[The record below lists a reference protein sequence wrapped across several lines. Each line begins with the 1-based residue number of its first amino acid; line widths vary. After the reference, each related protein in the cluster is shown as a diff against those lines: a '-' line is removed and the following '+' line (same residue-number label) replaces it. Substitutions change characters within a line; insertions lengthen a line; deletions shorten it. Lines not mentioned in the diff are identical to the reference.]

1 MKINEF
7 KNQYL
12 NSLAGREKAESTK
25 QAYDFDLTKFISY
38 LKSKGISE
46 AKDITTLIIEDYL
59 FGLKVSSSTK
69 QRRKVVIKTF
79 FDFLYKHGEISNNP
93 AVNVESIKV
102 TQKRPEY
109 LSSEQYTNFLKT
121 IEKDS
126 TPYYKKRDLM
136 LVKILI
142 MTGLRRAEIVR
153 LNVGDVDL
161 SKLRFSVKRK
171 GNREEYVIIHNKLVE
186 DLRNYLKIINRYRDE
201 PLFMSKRGQ
210 RLSASSV
217 WHLIKVYSKKA
228 GLNGDVT
235 VHSLRHTF
243 ATALLSE
250 NVQLPYI
257 QQLMGHRSAQTTSR
271 YLHIQD
277 NQLSEA
283 FNRVTFE
290 GRR

>member
-1 MKINEF
+1 MKIDEL

-12 NSLAGREKAESTK
+12 NNLVGRGRQESTK
-25 QAYDFDLTKFISY
+25 EAYDGDLTKFINY
-38 LKSKGISE
+38 LKSKGNSE
-46 AKDITTLIIEDYL
+46 VKAITTLIIEDFL
-59 FGLKVSSSTK
+59 FGSSVGSSAK
-69 QRRKVVIKTF
+69 QRTKVVIKQF
-79 FDFLYKHGEISNNP
+79 FDFLYKHEEINNNP

-109 LSSEQYTNFLKT
+109 LSSEQYINFLKT

-136 LVKILI
+136 LVKTLI
-142 MTGLRRAEIVR
+142 MTGLRRAEIVG

-161 SKLRFSVKRK
+161 SKLRFSVTRK
-171 GNREEYVIIHNKLVE
+171 GGHEEYVIIHNKLVE
-186 DLRNYLKIINRYRDE
+186 DLSNYLKIINRNGDE
-201 PLFMSKRGQ
+201 PLFMSKKGQ

-243 ATALLSE
+243 ATALLSQ

-257 QQLMGHRSAQTTSR
+257 QQLMGHKSPQTTSR

-277 NQLSEA
+277 NELSEA
-283 FNRVTFE
+283 FNKVTFE
-290 GRR
+290 EGG